1 MELIIESSMY
11 ISLGPVSLISKRM
24 RQAQCSWAKWI
35 SSFSIP
41 ILLATQSSCWKKCVK
56 PQPF

>member
-41 ILLATQSSCWKKCVK
+41 ILLANQSSCWKKCV
-56 PQPF
+56 